1 MKYLIFVW
9 FLPIMNI
16 RQNGSVRLPRHWRL
30 QMYSL
35 IIVEDELIARE
46 RLTHMV
52 KWETFG
58 FHVDAAFSDGR
69 EVLDYLKYNTPDVI
83 LTDIKMTHTSGLDVA
98 KYVSEHSMATKVVFL
113 SGYEEFEYAKRAI
126 EYHVSDYLSKPISLP
141 RLKEVFGRIFDQL
154 KRQEQQEHLTQDR
167 ISHYQQ
173 LVNYEKQQFVTD
185 LYYGAITNP
194 DQIQK
199 RIALLSG
206 TAQNSTYILMQIA
219 LIHDEHYDS
228 FLDSYGIDAFQNH
241 LLQLLNSFHPAFEF
255 YPVSWDTTNP
265 ASGLSLLG
273 LFWEKS
279 QYGLPFSKS
288 SAAAISPQD
297 LVADLKSYLSI
308 SSHIT
313 LFSRL
318 DSLDALSH
326 CYERIGE
333 NEPSDSLI
341 RNLDYLQLLR
351 EQNIL
356 LASYLRENE
365 RAKGFELGH
374 TLVHNYLRGGI
385 SFAQRQCHYT
395 VTRLIDS
402 IAARSLSEWND
413 LYWQCASPDIFMLL
427 SPEAIVDWMHQR
439 MLALFDFEEQQI
451 SEKAE
456 KSIDKVMTYMR
467 AHFTEDI
474 SLNTT
479 ADSVYLHPTYISRLI
494 KGQTGK
500 TFTTLITEFRIEK
513 AVDLLA
519 SSHLHVYEIAEQ
531 IGFHNLKYFYK
542 VFKDVTGKSPSDYR
556 SAPIERKKRRQ

>member
-1 MKYLIFVW
+1 
-9 FLPIMNI
+9 
-16 RQNGSVRLPRHWRL
+16 
-30 QMYSL
+30 MYSL
-35 IIVEDELIARE
+35 IVVEDELIARE

-52 KWETFG
+52 KWEEFG

-83 LTDIKMTHTSGLDVA
+83 LTDIKMTHISGLEIA

-113 SGYEEFEYAKRAI
+113 SAYEEFEYAKRAI

-141 RLKEVFGRIFDQL
+141 RLKEVFGRIYNQL
-154 KRQEQQEHLTQDR
+154 EQQKYQEQLTQER
-167 ISHYQQ
+167 ILHYQQ
-173 LVNYEKQQFVTD
+173 LINYEKQQFVTD
-185 LYYGAITNP
+185 LYYGAITKP

-199 RIALLSG
+199 RMDLLSG
-206 TAQNSTYILMQIA
+206 TAQSSTYILIQIA
-219 LIHDEHYDS
+219 LLHDEHYCN
-228 FLDSYGIDAFQNH
+228 FLDSYGIDAFQNQ
-241 LLQLLNSFHPAFEF
+241 LLQILNSFHPAFEF

-265 ASGLSLLG
+265 TDRLSLLG

-279 QYGLPFSKS
+279 QYGVCSSKDNQD
-288 SAAAISPQD
+288 ALSPQN
-297 LVADLKSYLSI
+297 LVEDIKSYLSI
-308 SSHIT
+308 SSRVI
-313 LFSRL
+313 LFSKL
-318 DSLDALSH
+318 KSLNELSH

-341 RNLDYLQLLR
+341 HNLDYLQLLR

-356 LASYLRENE
+356 LASYLREIE

-374 TLVHNYLRGGI
+374 TLVHNFLRGGI

-395 VTRLIDS
+395 VTKLVDS
-402 IAARSLSEWND
+402 IASRNLSEWND

-427 SPEAIVDWMHQR
+427 QPEAIVDWMHQR
-439 MLALFDFEEQQI
+439 MLALFDFEEQQV
-451 SEKAE
+451 SEKSE
-456 KSIDKVMTYMR
+456 KSIDKVMTYIR
-467 AHFTEDI
+467 SHFTEDI

-494 KGQTGK
+494 KEQTGK

-519 SSHLHVYEIAEQ
+519 GSDMHVYEIAEQ

-556 SAPIERKKRRQ
+556 SVPTERKKRKQG

>member
-1 MKYLIFVW
+1 
-9 FLPIMNI
+9 
-16 RQNGSVRLPRHWRL
+16 
-30 QMYSL
+30 MYSL

-141 RLKEVFGRIFDQL
+141 RLKEVFSRIFDQL
-154 KRQEQQEHLTQDR
+154 KQQEQQEQLTQER
-167 ISHYQQ
+167 ISHYRQ

-199 RIALLSG
+199 RITLLSG
-206 TAQNSTYILMQIA
+206 TAQDSTYNLMQIA

-228 FLDSYGIDAFQNH
+228 FLDSYGIDAFQNQ

-279 QYGLPFSKS
+279 QYGISSSKS
-288 SAAAISPQD
+288 NAAAISAQD

-308 SSHIT
+308 SSHVT

-318 DSLDALSH
+318 DSLGALSH

-365 RAKGFELGH
+365 RTKGFELGH

-456 KSIDKVMTYMR
+456 KSIDKVMTYIR
-467 AHFTEDI
+467 SHFTEDI

-494 KGQTGK
+494 KDQTGK

-519 SSHLHVYEIAEQ
+519 SSDLHVYEIAEQ

>member
-16 RQNGSVRLPRHWRL
+16 RQNGSVRLLRHWRL

-141 RLKEVFGRIFDQL
+141 RLKEVFSRIFDQL
-154 KRQEQQEHLTQDR
+154 KQQEQQEQLTQER
-167 ISHYQQ
+167 ISHYRQ

-199 RIALLSG
+199 RITLLSG
-206 TAQNSTYILMQIA
+206 TAQDSTHILMQIA

-228 FLDSYGIDAFQNH
+228 FLDSYGIDAFQNQ

-265 ASGLSLLG
+265 ASVLSLLG

-279 QYGLPFSKS
+279 QYGISSSKS
-288 SAAAISPQD
+288 NAAAISAQD

-308 SSHIT
+308 SSHVT

-318 DSLDALSH
+318 DSLGALSH

-365 RAKGFELGH
+365 RTKGFELGH

-456 KSIDKVMTYMR
+456 KSIDKVMTYIR
-467 AHFTEDI
+467 SHFTEDI

-494 KGQTGK
+494 KDQTGK

-519 SSHLHVYEIAEQ
+519 SSDLHVYEIAEQ

>member
-1 MKYLIFVW
+1 
-9 FLPIMNI
+9 
-16 RQNGSVRLPRHWRL
+16 
-30 QMYSL
+30 
-35 IIVEDELIARE
+35 
-46 RLTHMV
+46 
-52 KWETFG
+52 
-58 FHVDAAFSDGR
+58 
-69 EVLDYLKYNTPDVI
+69 
-83 LTDIKMTHTSGLDVA
+83 
-98 KYVSEHSMATKVVFL
+98 
-113 SGYEEFEYAKRAI
+113 
-126 EYHVSDYLSKPISLP
+126 
-141 RLKEVFGRIFDQL
+141 
-154 KRQEQQEHLTQDR
+154 
-167 ISHYQQ
+167 
-173 LVNYEKQQFVTD
+173 
-185 LYYGAITNP
+185 
-194 DQIQK
+194 
-199 RIALLSG
+199 
-206 TAQNSTYILMQIA
+206 MQIA

-228 FLDSYGIDAFQNH
+228 FLDSYGIDAFQNQ

-279 QYGLPFSKS
+279 QYGISSSKS
-288 SAAAISPQD
+288 NAAAISAQD

-308 SSHIT
+308 SSHVT

-318 DSLDALSH
+318 DSLGALSH

-365 RAKGFELGH
+365 RTKGFELGH

-456 KSIDKVMTYMR
+456 KSIDKVMTYIR
-467 AHFTEDI
+467 SHFTEDI

-494 KGQTGK
+494 KDQTGK

-519 SSHLHVYEIAEQ
+519 SSDLHVYEIAEQ

>member
-1 MKYLIFVW
+1 
-9 FLPIMNI
+9 
-16 RQNGSVRLPRHWRL
+16 
-30 QMYSL
+30 MYSL

-141 RLKEVFGRIFDQL
+141 RLKEVFSRIFDQL
-154 KRQEQQEHLTQDR
+154 KQQEQQEQLTQER
-167 ISHYQQ
+167 ISHYRQ

-199 RIALLSG
+199 RITLLSG
-206 TAQNSTYILMQIA
+206 TAQDSTYILMQIA

-228 FLDSYGIDAFQNH
+228 FLDSYGIDAFQNQ

-279 QYGLPFSKS
+279 QYGISSSKS
-288 SAAAISPQD
+288 NAAAISAQD

-308 SSHIT
+308 SSHVT

-318 DSLDALSH
+318 RFLTAMSALVKMS
-326 CYERIGE
+326 
-333 NEPSDSLI
+333 PA
-341 RNLDYLQLLR
+341 
-351 EQNIL
+351 IL
-356 LASYLRENE
+356 
-365 RAKGFELGH
+365 
-374 TLVHNYLRGGI
+374 
-385 SFAQRQCHYT
+385 
-395 VTRLIDS
+395 
-402 IAARSLSEWND
+402 
-413 LYWQCASPDIFMLL
+413 
-427 SPEAIVDWMHQR
+427 
-439 MLALFDFEEQQI
+439 
-451 SEKAE
+451 
-456 KSIDKVMTYMR
+456 
-467 AHFTEDI
+467 
-474 SLNTT
+474 
-479 ADSVYLHPTYISRLI
+479 
-494 KGQTGK
+494 
-500 TFTTLITEFRIEK
+500 
-513 AVDLLA
+513 
-519 SSHLHVYEIAEQ
+519 
-531 IGFHNLKYFYK
+531 
-542 VFKDVTGKSPSDYR
+542 
-556 SAPIERKKRRQ
+556 